1 MPETAKIV
9 DSFRMVFPKIKVLYA
24 EEGQYRVGKKPDQSK
39 YVTPNVDYL
48 KDTLTVKKGKKK

>member
-1 MPETAKIV
+1 
-9 DSFRMVFPKIKVLYA
+9 MVFPKIKVLYA